1 MKTFTR
7 RMIAL
12 SMTAALGLS
21 GAGLAFADN
30 YKDETVYVLT
40 GNAGSV
46 NKIIVSDWLKNK
58 DGDTSLVDAS
68 DLLDIQNVKGDEK
81 FTLDGTVLCKIR
93 EGTQSGSRIRLK
105 GKGIVS
111 MKNPSVHGDLY
122 VKVQI
127 QVPTSV
133 SPQARQKLR
142 EFEEAMKASS
152 PYGNAGAA

>member
-1 MKTFTR
+1 MDVYSSVSVPFT
-7 RMIAL
+7 
-12 SMTAALGLS
+12 TAVFGGETVIPTLS
-21 GAGLAFADN
+21 G
-30 YKDETVYVLT
+30 
-40 GNAGSV
+40 
-46 NKIIVSDWLKNK
+46 
-58 DGDTSLVDAS
+58 
-68 DLLDIQNVKGDEK
+68 NV
-81 FTLDGTVLCKIR
+81 VCRIR